1 MNERRRAS
9 RSLDDSRGGPCSCTA
24 LRKASRRVSQLYD
37 AVLEPSGL
45 RTTQRAIL
53 DHIARSGIP
62 LAGELAAALVM
73 NRGALT
79 HNLKPLE
86 RNALVVV
93 KSDPQDHRRRQIAIT
108 AKGRRKLAESEAL
121 WLRAQ
126 RRFERT
132 FGESNST
139 ALRGALAFISSDRF
153 LRGFA
158 HGGTSRRR
166 LEDRDDGRSS
176 LSSI

>member
-1 MNERRRAS
+1 MNERTRGLQF
-9 RSLDDSRGGPCSCTA
+9 LDDSSGGPCSCTA

-53 DHIARSGIP
+53 VHIARCGIP

-93 KSDPQDHRRRQIAIT
+93 RSDPQDHRRRLIAIT

-121 WLRAQ
+121 WTRAQ
-126 RRFERT
+126 RRFERA

-139 ALRGALAFISSDRF
+139 ALRGALAFISSDAF

-158 HGGTSRRR
+158 HGSTLRRR
-166 LEDRDDGRSS
+166 VEHRAGGRTS
-176 LSSI
+176 LSGV

>member
-1 MNERRRAS
+1 MNRRKRVRRYLNDS
-9 RSLDDSRGGPCSCTA
+9 GLDPCSCTA

-37 AVLEPSGL
+37 SVLEPCGL

-53 DHIARSGIP
+53 FHIARTGVP

-86 RNALVVV
+86 RGALVAVR
-93 KSDPQDHRRRQIAIT
+93 SDPRDHRRRLIAIT
-108 AKGRRKLAESEAL
+108 PKGRRKLAESDSL

-126 RRFERT
+126 RRFERV
-132 FGESNST
+132 FGETNSVALRT
-139 ALRGALAFISSDRF
+139 ALAVITSEAF
-153 LRGFA
+153 LLGFA
-158 HGGTSRRR
+158 PSGASRRR
-166 LEDRDDGRSS
+166 LELRADGRGS
-176 LSSI
+176 LPAH